1 MNKHSIEGRKPLNN
15 FQHYLKIMRITLSF
29 LFFCILFSSASNSY
43 SQKFTIKS
51 KTASIKE
58 VCKEIEKGS
67 DYVFIFSD
75 NCEKLIDK
83 KVNVEANSKDVTEVL
98 NAVLSST
105 GLTYKILDKQIVV
118 YKSTESAP
126 SVAVEQPDI
135 NIIQQPAKKQITGR
149 IVDAQGEAIIG
160 ANIIE
165 TGTTNGTVTD
175 IDGKFSLS
183 ISNNAT
189 IHISYIGYLE
199 QSIATAGQS
208 TFTITLLENTQAL
221 DEVVV
226 VGFGTQKKVNLTG
239 SVGTV
244 SSTDLQNR
252 PVQNLTQALQGLVPG
267 LNIQNTSGLLDHT
280 PSVNIRGTGNLGTGS
295 SSSPLVLIDGVESD
309 LKSINPQDVE
319 NISVLKDAA
328 ASSIY
333 GSRAPFGVILITTK
347 KGISGQTK
355 VAYNN
360 NFRWVAPVILPN
372 IVDSYT
378 FATFMNDA
386 ADNAGTGRFVSDE
399 RLQRIKDYQ
408 NGIITTVSVT
418 DPANPLVWA
427 NGNSFGNA
435 NVDWYDVYYKNW
447 AFSQEHNM
455 SANGGADLF
464 NYYMSFGY
472 LDQQGLL
479 KVEDDV
485 FQKYTATGTIDA
497 KMTQWLKL
505 RYTTRFTRNDY
516 SRPTD
521 LSQNM
526 YGDLARQ
533 SWPFLPVYDDNGYY
547 YSANSPLLPLV
558 EGGRTDAQND
568 HFNHHASI
576 KIDPITNWETTIEF
590 NYNTKTNS
598 SHGASLPTYWHDV
611 AGNPFARR
619 LESSVSDSGNKT
631 NFTNL
636 NVYSSYQFNLFTGH
650 HFNVMAGGQLES
662 LKYNTYYL
670 SRTGVIV
677 GDLPVIDLTTG
688 LNPNGTPGV
697 PTVGGNSSAWST
709 AGYFGRLNYNFQSR
723 YLFEANL
730 RYDGSSRFR
739 KDNRWNW
746 FPSFSIGW
754 NIAHENFWVRW
765 RNVVNSLKLRASWGS
780 LGNQNTD
787 SWYPTYQVMPI
798 NISAGSW
805 LQNGAKPNIASSPA
819 LISTSLTWE
828 KVQSWNVGIDM
839 GAFNNRLTSSFDYY
853 QRRTLD
859 MVGPAMELPSIL
871 GKTVPRTNN
880 TDLKTYG
887 FELELAWQDRLSN
900 DFSYGIKFLL
910 SDYQVEITRYPNN
923 SKSLSTYISGQK
935 LYNIWGY
942 ETIGIAKSDEEMQEH
957 LITLPNGGQ
966 NALGSNWK
974 AGDIMYK
981 DLNGDGKID
990 TGSNTL
996 DNPGDLKIIGNST
1009 SRYQFGLDFHANW
1022 KAFDTRIFFQ
1032 GVAKRDYWS
1041 GTNMLFG
1048 GYNNGVYS
1056 MIGLKEHMDY
1066 FRLNP
1071 SNDLPV
1077 NLDAYYPRP
1086 VMGTTK
1092 NQRIQT
1098 RYLQSAAYIRLKN
1111 ISFGYTLPQHLSNKF
1126 FVKQLRLF
1134 FTGEN
1139 LWTGT
1144 KLASMF
1150 DPESIGGVHGT
1161 SGDGYPLQKTL
1172 SFGLNVTF

>member
-1 MNKHSIEGRKPLNN
+1 MQE
-15 FQHYLKIMRITLSF
+15 
-29 LFFCILFSSASNSY
+29 
-43 SQKFTIKS
+43 
-51 KTASIKE
+51 
-58 VCKEIEKGS
+58 
-67 DYVFIFSD
+67 D
-75 NCEKLIDK
+75 
-83 KVNVEANSKDVTEVL
+83 
-98 NAVLSST
+98 
-105 GLTYKILDKQIVV
+105 
-118 YKSTESAP
+118 
-126 SVAVEQPDI
+126 
-135 NIIQQPAKKQITGR
+135 
-149 IVDAQGEAIIG
+149 
-160 ANIIE
+160 
-165 TGTTNGTVTD
+165 
-175 IDGKFSLS
+175 
-183 ISNNAT
+183 
-189 IHISYIGYLE
+189 
-199 QSIATAGQS
+199 
-208 TFTITLLENTQAL
+208 TQAL

-244 SSTDLQNR
+244 SNTDLQNR

-267 LNIQNTSGLLDHT
+267 LNIQNTSGFLDHT
-280 PSVNIRGTGNLGTGS
+280 PGVNIRGTGNLGTGS
-295 SSSPLVLIDGVESD
+295 SSAPLVLIDGVESD
-309 LKSINPQDVE
+309 LKSINPLDVE
-319 NISVLKDAA
+319 SISVLKDAA

-347 KGISGQTK
+347 KGTPGQTK
-355 VAYNN
+355 VDYNN
-360 NFRWVAPVILPN
+360 NFRWVTPIVLPN
-372 IVDSYT
+372 MVNSYT

-408 NGIITTVSVT
+408 NGIITTVSIT

-435 NVDWYDVYYKNW
+435 NVDWYDIYYKNW
-447 AFSQEHNM
+447 TFSQEHNM
-455 SANGGADLF
+455 SANGGTDLF

-479 KVEDDV
+479 KVSEDV

-505 RYTTRFTRNDY
+505 RYTTRFTRSDY

-521 LSQNM
+521 LSQNT

-568 HFNHHASI
+568 HLNHHASI
-576 KIDPITNWETTIEF
+576 SIDPVTNWVTTLEF
-590 NYNTKTNS
+590 NYNTKTYS

-619 LESSVSDSGNKT
+619 EESSVTNSGSKT

-636 NVYSSYQFNLFTGH
+636 NIYSSYQFDLSTGH
-650 HFNVMAGGQLES
+650 DFNIMMGGQLES
-662 LKYNTYYL
+662 LKYNTYNL
-670 SRTGVIV
+670 KRAGVIV

-688 LNPNGTPGV
+688 LNPNGTPEV
-697 PTVGGNSSAWST
+697 PIVGGGSSAWST
-709 AGYFGRLNYNFQSR
+709 AGYFGRINYNFQSR

-739 KDNRWNW
+739 KSNRWNW
-746 FPSFSIGW
+746 FPSFSVGW
-754 NIAHENFWVRW
+754 NIAHENFWDKW

-787 SWYPTYQVMPI
+787 SWYPTYQTMPV

-805 LQNGAKPNIASSPA
+805 LQNGAKPNIASSPS

-828 KVQSWNVGIDM
+828 KVQSWNAGIDM
-839 GAFNNRLTSSFDYY
+839 GAFSNRLTGSFDYY

-900 DFSYGIKFLL
+900 DFSYAIKFLL
-910 SDYQVEITRYPNN
+910 SDYQVEITRYPND
-923 SKSLSTYISGQK
+923 SKSLNTYISGQK

-957 LITLPNGGQ
+957 LTTLPNGGQ
-966 NALGSNWK
+966 NALGSNWR

-981 DLNGDGKID
+981 DLNGDGKIS

-996 DNPGDLKIIGNST
+996 DDPGDLKIIGNTT

-1022 KAFDTRIFFQ
+1022 KAFDARIFFQ

-1041 GTNMLFG
+1041 GTNMFFG

-1056 MIGLKEHMDY
+1056 MIGLEEHMDY

-1071 SNDLPV
+1071 SNDLPA

-1092 NQRIQT
+1092 NQGIQT

-1111 ISFGYTLPQHLSNKF
+1111 ISFGYTLPQHISNKF